1 MDLKAFL
8 RGNVRSDRF
17 GHKYHVHMAFEVL
30 RRTSFPTAA
39 AAYSHALKL
48 MAAQVGRPEAYHETI
63 TLAFLSIIGERSA
76 NSEHVDFDAFAEAN
90 PDLLDKSV
98 IERWYAPER
107 LSCDLAR
114 RTFLLPDQCR

>member
-63 TLAFLSIIGERSA
+63 TLAFLSIIGNA
-76 NSEHVDFDAFAEAN
+76 
-90 PDLLDKSV
+90 
-98 IERWYAPER
+98 APTQNMSTSMHSPR
-107 LSCDLAR
+107 QI
-114 RTFLLPDQCR
+114 RTCWTNQ